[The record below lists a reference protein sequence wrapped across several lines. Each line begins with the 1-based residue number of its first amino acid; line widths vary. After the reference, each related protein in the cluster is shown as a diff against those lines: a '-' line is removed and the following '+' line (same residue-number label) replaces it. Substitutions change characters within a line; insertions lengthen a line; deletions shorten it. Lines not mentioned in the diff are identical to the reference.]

1 MSRTLLLFQLLVTTF
16 TGINNIGKTFQLFS
30 KKKEFDTVKILSV
43 RDEDGKVIAGAKT
56 VEVWKTAENKFK
68 SYNVLGE
75 TGGSYLIRIKF

>member
-1 MSRTLLLFQLLVTTF
+1 MF
-16 TGINNIGKTFQLFS
+16 TFS

-75 TGGSYLIRIKF
+75 TGESYLMLHTSLIGKI